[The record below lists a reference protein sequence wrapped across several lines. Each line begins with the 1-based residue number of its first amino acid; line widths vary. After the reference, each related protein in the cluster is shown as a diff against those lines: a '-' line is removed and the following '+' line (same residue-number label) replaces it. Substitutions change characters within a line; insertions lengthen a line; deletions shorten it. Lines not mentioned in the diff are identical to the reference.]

1 MRNAIIQKQKNG
13 EEMEPQ
19 IDIKKIMDRRSW
31 SVTEMAEYFGV
42 NYSTAWRW
50 VNKEIPK
57 HGAAYRLLT
66 EEWKKIEK
74 RGK

>member
-1 MRNAIIQKQKNG
+1 MQG
-13 EEMEPQ
+13 LHMGTE
-19 IDIKKIMDRRSW
+19 IDIHKIMDRRSW

-50 VNKEIPK
+50 VNNGIPK

-66 EEWKKIEK
+66 EEWKRIERNK
-74 RGK
+74 GK